1 MRAKDSHNS
10 LNILQDNPAFRGAG
24 MDTQDFLFPVNQQI
38 PKLVK
43 TYNYILIRSSFR
55 KALKIDGFAKSRHSG
70 ENRSPET
77 LQLIEKTG
85 FRLSPE

>member
-1 MRAKDSHNS
+1 MHPNKSLSLHLNPYCSLAKRD
-10 LNILQDNPAFRGAG
+10 
-24 MDTQDFLFPVNQQI
+24 
-38 PKLVK
+38 
-43 TYNYILIRSSFR
+43 RSQEMFEM
-55 KALKIDGFAKSRHSG
+55 LEFDGFAKSRHSG